1 MRSASFSILAI
12 AALASVVSG
21 TPAKRDWTTLST
33 ILDGPIGAANQTFQ
47 MTVDNGKTWTGNA
60 RNMPLGG
67 KATVGFRAS
76 NSPETAFIAKVCM
89 ILEWV

>member
-1 MRSASFSILAI
+1 MRSASFSVLAI
-12 AALASVVSG
+12 AAFASVVSG

-33 ILDGPIGAANQTFQ
+33 ILDGPIGASNQT
-47 MTVDNGKTWTGNA
+47 TWTGNA